1 MHIEEKVNQILLQ
14 LNEFD
19 IDLNID
25 EIAHVLDIFVVYNE
39 HLSCYTQRRGHDIIY
54 LKYDDKIEMWKTFT
68 HELAHFFMHSTD
80 QHLMPTAFNEKQE
93 NEANKFSL
101 LFRMPRYIIQDNELY
116 DEQQLANY
124 FNEDLESARKRL
136 NILLQEMSSGAIW

>member
-14 LNEFD
+14 LNEFN
-19 IDLNID
+19 IGLNID
-25 EIAHVLDIFVVYNE
+25 EIAHLMDILVVYNE

-54 LKYDDKIEMWKTFT
+54 LKYDDKNEMWKTFT

-136 NILLQEMSSGAIW
+136 NILLQEMSSGAAW